1 MEASHPPEPT
11 EDKLLHPGALD
22 PAGLSVG
29 SEAALFLARVSG
41 HTKLLRVA

>member
-22 PAGLSVG
+22 HPGLLVG
-29 SEAALFLARVSG
+29 SEAALFLACASG
-41 HTKLLRVA
+41 HTKLLWVA